1 MGLKSCDGSQEL
13 LNFLRSDLIEVATR
27 LQKGGLGYVEETS
40 EFEARVRTLNKK
52 KTFDFINL
60 GIFNLKLFPDNV
72 LDFPWMTL
80 EIIHLG
86 LP

>member
-13 LNFLRSDLIEVATR
+13 LHFLRSDLIEVATR

-52 KTFDFINL
+52 KLLTY
-60 GIFNLKLFPDNV
+60 
-72 LDFPWMTL
+72 
-80 EIIHLG
+80 
-86 LP
+86 